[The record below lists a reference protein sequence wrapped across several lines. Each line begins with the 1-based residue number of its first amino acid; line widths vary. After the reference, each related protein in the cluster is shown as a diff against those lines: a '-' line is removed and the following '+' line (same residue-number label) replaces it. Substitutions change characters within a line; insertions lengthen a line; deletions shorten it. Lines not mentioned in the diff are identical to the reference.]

1 MDASADVVMT
11 DKLVRAADSI
21 VEKRSRVEQTHV
33 SGASVPEAALRHGV
47 NANLLSARR
56 RLYLVTEP

>member
-1 MDASADVVMT
+1 MT